1 MKKEEDIP
9 EHGGKREGDEE
20 RRRERNRY
28 WCFLHIVKKKKNK
41 WVYLL
46 WNKRI

>member
-20 RRRERNRY
+20 RRRERNKY
-28 WCFLHIVKKKKNK
+28 
-41 WVYLL
+41 
-46 WNKRI
+46 